1 MLHNAVI
8 GAANLAEYIINTF
21 LKGVFYLMK
30 DISSLNKAQITIRN
44 FLYEFGTNKSAKFT
58 ALVISIH

>member
-8 GAANLAEYIINTF
+8 GAANLAEYFINTF
-21 LKGVFYLMK
+21 LIGFFYLMK

-44 FLYEFGTNKSAKFT
+44 FLYEFGTNKSA
-58 ALVISIH
+58 